1 MRGEADTEARCCISG
16 TSLQQALA
24 HASSPSCVCL
34 VSFSLSLCI
43 CATAPVPWAF
53 RFHYPVSGKLQRR
66 YLITGEY
73 HTVSPIAVRKNVDVY
88 VENKRVS
95 LGTERGER
103 AVLAAAQLQL
113 CARLSHS
120 HLPFALVFALAF
132 R

>member
-1 MRGEADTEARCCISG
+1 MAIQGIPKSALLHQSRPHPCSRHLLTPPP
-16 TSLQQALA
+16 SLPL
-24 HASSPSCVCL
+24 SDFVCA
-34 VSFSLSLCI
+34 SLSL
-43 CATAPVPWAF
+43 